1 MEKNTTP
8 FHPFIPDADVSE
20 LPRLF
25 TCPFHY
31 EPHPLSVR
39 AAEEV
44 RRYLTLRTDWK
55 TELDKGK
62 MFGVLVVQKEGRTGF
77 LAAYSGI
84 LCGRND
90 HDFFVPPV
98 FDLLQPDGFFK
109 TEEAQISRI
118 NHRIEALE
126 HSDMRA
132 SLLQQAAD
140 RKAAGE
146 QALKEARDALK
157 EAKRQRDLL
166 RASAHNDSTEEQL
179 ARESRFLKAEYK
191 RLEKQ
196 WKAKLE
202 EIETALKR
210 SDEEIEALKTER
222 KRRSILLQNWLFAQF
237 RMLNARGE
245 EKDLWQIFR
254 EHGRAV
260 PPSGAGECAAPKL
273 LQYAYRHGYR
283 PLAMA
288 EFWWGAS
295 PETEIRKHGYY
306 YPACKSKCEPILGHM
321 LQGLDVEPNAHENS
335 KHLDHEPELVYED
348 EWMAAVNKPA
358 GMLSV
363 PGKGD
368 APSVWSWARAHFPE
382 ATGPL
387 LVHRLDMDTSGV
399 LLIAKDPETH
409 RQLQQLFETRHIKKR
424 YIALLDGTV
433 TDDEGIVRLPLCPNP
448 DDRPRQMVSTA
459 YGKAAV
465 TRFEVLS
472 RSHGQT
478 RVAFYPF
485 TGRTH
490 QLRVHAAHPE
500 GLDTPIVGDNLYG
513 RRDSRLFLHAET
525 VAFRHFKTGRWV
537 SITAPAPF

>member
-8 FHPFIPDADVSE
+8 FHPFIPDADASE

-44 RRYLTLRTDWK
+44 RRYLTLRTDRK

-109 TEEAQISRI
+109 TEEAQISQI

-126 HSDMRA
+126 HSDLRA

-166 RASAHNDSTEEQL
+166 RASDHNDFTEEQL
-179 ARESRFLKAEYK
+179 TRESRFLKAEYK

-202 EIETALKR
+202 EVETALKR

-222 KRRSILLQNWLFAQF
+222 KRRSVLLQNRLFAQF

-254 EHGRAV
+254 EHGRPV

-295 PETEIRKHGYY
+295 PEAEIRKHGYY

-321 LQGLDVEPNAHENS
+321 LQGLGVEPNAHENS

-409 RQLQQLFETRHIKKR
+409 RKLQQLFETRHIKKR

-433 TDDEGIVRLPLCPNP
+433 TDDEGFIRLPLCPNP

-513 RRDSRLFLHAET
+513 RRASRLFLHAET
-525 VAFRHFKTGRWV
+525 VTFRHFKTGRWV

>member
-1 MEKNTTP
+1 MEKNATP
-8 FHPFIPDADVSE
+8 FHPFIPDADASE

-62 MFGVLVVQKEGRTGF
+62 MFGVLVVQKDGRTGF

-109 TEEAQISRI
+109 TEETQISQI

-126 HSDMRA
+126 HSDMRT

-140 RKAAGE
+140 RKAIGE
-146 QALKEARDALK
+146 QALKEVRDALK
-157 EAKRQRDLL
+157 EAKRQRNLI
-166 RASAHNDSTEEQL
+166 RASGCNEFTEEQL
-179 ARESRFLKAEYK
+179 TRESRFLKAEYK
-191 RLEKQ
+191 WLVKQ
-196 WKAKLE
+196 WKAKAEELE
-202 EIETALKR
+202 TDLKR
-210 SDEEIEALKTER
+210 SDEEIEALKAER

-254 EHGRAV
+254 EHGRPV

-306 YPACKSKCEPILGHM
+306 YPSCKSKCEPILGHM
-321 LQGLDVEPNAHENS
+321 LQGLDVEPDAHESS
-335 KHLDHEPELVYED
+335 KRLGHEPELVYED

-368 APSVWSWARAHFPE
+368 APSVWGWAHAHFPE

-424 YIALLDGTV
+424 YIALLDGTL

-448 DDRPRQMVSTA
+448 DDRPRQMVSKA

-478 RVAFYPF
+478 RVAFYPL

-500 GLDTPIVGDNLYG
+500 GLDAPIVGDNLYG
-513 RRDSRLFLHAET
+513 RRASRLFLHAET

-537 SITAPAPF
+537 SITSPAPF

>member
-8 FHPFIPDADVSE
+8 FHPFIPDVDASE

-31 EPHPLSVR
+31 EPHPLSIR

-44 RRYLTLRTDWK
+44 RRHLTLRTDWK
-55 TELDKGK
+55 AELDKGK

-109 TEEAQISRI
+109 TEEAQISQI

-166 RASAHNDSTEEQL
+166 RASDHNDFTEEQL
-179 ARESRFLKAEYK
+179 TRESRFLKAEYK

-202 EIETALKR
+202 EVETALKR

-254 EHGRAV
+254 EHGRPV

-295 PETEIRKHGYY
+295 PEAEIRKHGYY

-321 LQGLDVEPNAHENS
+321 LQGLDVEPNAHEDS
-335 KHLDHEPELVYED
+335 KHLDHDPELVYED
-348 EWMAAVNKPA
+348 EWMVAVNKPA

-513 RRDSRLFLHAET
+513 RRASRLFLHAET
-525 VAFRHFKTGRWV
+525 VTFRHFKTGRWV